1 MFKGIISTLDTIE
14 VHGKD
19 NLDKL
24 LGCILLLESM
34 QQKFENDL
42 KSNSEKKEEPEGVD
56 VKDG

>member
-24 LGCILLLESM
+24 LGCILLLESI
-34 QQKFENDL
+34 QQKLDNDL
-42 KSNSEKKEEPEGVD
+42 KSNSEQNKEKEGVD

>member
-34 QQKFENDL
+34 QQKLENDL
-42 KSNSEKKEEPEGVD
+42 KSSSENKKEPEGVD

>member
-34 QQKFENDL
+34 QQKLENDL
-42 KSNSEKKEEPEGVD
+42 KSNSEQSKEKKGEVD
-56 VKDG
+56 G

>member
-34 QQKFENDL
+34 QQKLENDL
-42 KSNSEKKEEPEGVD
+42 KSNSEQNKEKEGEVD
-56 VKDG
+56 G